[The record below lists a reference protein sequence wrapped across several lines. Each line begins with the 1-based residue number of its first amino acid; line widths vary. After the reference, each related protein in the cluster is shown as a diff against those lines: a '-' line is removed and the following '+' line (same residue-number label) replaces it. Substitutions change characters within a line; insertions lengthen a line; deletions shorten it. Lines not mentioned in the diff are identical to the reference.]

1 MNLKYKIIA
10 VIATLLLSVSVISS
24 VINYRIDVRSTQ
36 EQLKNISLP
45 LSIDNIYTEIQQRMI
60 EPLIVSSLMANNT
73 FVKDWLL
80 DGEKDVRKIQ
90 KYLKEVQKK
99 YGTFT
104 TFLVSDITK
113 NYYSTEG
120 IIDKINIKNVE
131 DDWFLEFQE
140 QPDMYEVNL
149 DYNRHLGSSLVMFI
163 NYKVKDYLD
172 SIIAITGVGIELFD
186 IEKMLHSFKDK
197 YGYDVYFASEEGE
210 IILFTKEL
218 DKRGNISSIEGL
230 KELKPKIFEKK
241 ASKFEYKSNGKEY
254 LLSTKY
260 IEKLKLYLLVEIDKD
275 EYMEDLN
282 ETFFMNL
289 FVSML
294 VTVLVVLIIIYTI
307 NIYQR
312 QLEQQAEEDSLTR
325 LANRRKFN
333 EEFEYMFN
341 LHRRGN
347 IKKLSMIL
355 LDIDDFKKINDTFG
369 HLVGDKVLIRF
380 ALVLKE
386 NLRKTDLVARWGGE
400 EFAVLFVDT
409 KKEEAIHIAEKLR
422 VAIKEDKI
430 LHEILEKPMT
440 VSLGLGELASED
452 SQDGLIGKVDNALY
466 EAKGLGKDQL
476 VIT

>member
-120 IIDKINIKNVE
+120 IIDKINIKNAE